1 ARLTHKFRKLKN
13 HRKDLYHKTTRNI
26 TNNHGDIYAESL
38 NVKELSEESES
49 KTMKKQFRDAAWS
62 IFMNML
68 SYKAEE
74 AGTVIQKVYPA
85 YTSQICS
92 RCGNIVEKDLSV
104 RIHECP
110 YCDLRLD
117 RDINAARNI
126 LKRGLGAARQVRGN
140 RQISEPLPVSTYG
153 I

>member
-1 ARLTHKFRKLKN
+1 
-13 HRKDLYHKTTRNI
+13 
-26 TNNHGDIYAESL
+26 
-38 NVKELSEESES
+38 
-49 KTMKKQFRDAAWS
+49 
-62 IFMNML
+62 ML

-74 AGTVIQKVYPA
+74 AGTIIHEVNPA

-110 YCDLRLD
+110 YCNLKMD

-126 LKRGLGAARQVRGN
+126 LKRGLGAARQVRDQ
-140 RQISEPLPVSTYG
+140 RQISEPLLASTSG

>member
-1 ARLTHKFRKLKN
+1 MV
-13 HRKDLYHKTTRNI
+13 YI
-26 TNNHGDIYAESL
+26 
-38 NVKELSEESES
+38 LS
-49 KTMKKQFRDAAWS
+49 
-62 IFMNML
+62 IL

-74 AGTVIQKVYPA
+74 AGTIIHGVNPA

-104 RIHECP
+104 RTHECP

-117 RDINAARNI
+117 RDINAAMNI
-126 LKRGLGAARQVRGN
+126 LKRGLGAARQVRGQ